1 MKFGE
6 GSAHVHHF
14 KFKFVGGKKLENS
27 IPEKTNGQEGYKAR
41 TKPRKLSC
49 PWPGTPRVVLLAGL
63 EERHPGGFL
72 SRWLA

>member
-27 IPEKTNGQEGYKAR
+27 NPEKLRLMAKKATRSVLSLEGSRVRGQAHLASHCSQALRNGTLGA
-41 TKPRKLSC
+41 S
-49 PWPGTPRVVLLAGL
+49 
-63 EERHPGGFL
+63 
-72 SRWLA
+72 

>member
-27 IPEKTNGQEGYKAR
+27 IPENAETNGQEGYKVR
-41 TKPRKLSC
+41 TKPRRLSC
-49 PWPGTPRVVLLAGL
+49 PWPGTPRIALLAGP
-63 EERHPGGFL
+63 EERDPGGFI
-72 SRWLA
+72 SR

>member
-27 IPEKTNGQEGYKAR
+27 IPEKLRLMAKKATR
-41 TKPRKLSC
+41 SVLSLK
-49 PWPGTPRVVLLAGL
+49 GSRVRGLA
-63 EERHPGGFL
+63 H
-72 SRWLA
+72 LASHCSQALRNVTLGAS